1 MLGEKR
7 SGDILGPGP
16 KRETGGQAAMAG
28 VAGNEQE
35 VELQK
40 YSDSEGLN
48 VRTEDESAQR
58 GEREAAVPE
67 KQPVLEKLSLE
78 EISRTEEEDEE
89 RRLFQESQVPR
100 AHNLFFSPQGEGR
113 EFTDVLKEV
122 QEYISSKY
130 STLIIDQGSGDV
142 KDQIKRYITKY
153 VQDYRIA
160 VKGMDRQELVD
171 TIYTEMAEFSFLT
184 KYIFGEGIEEI
195 DGATRS

>member
-16 KRETGGQAAMAG
+16 KREAG
-28 VAGNEQE
+28 VQATMAEAAGDDQE

-40 YSDSEGLN
+40 YSDSKRREIEY
-48 VRTEDESAQR
+48 EDESAQR
-58 GEREAAVPE
+58 EKSEAAVPE
-67 KQPVLEKLSLE
+67 TQSVLDELSLE
-78 EISRTEEEDEE
+78 EISRAEEEG
-89 RRLFQESQVPR
+89 RLFQESQVPR

-142 KDQIKRYITKY
+142 KD
-153 VQDYRIA
+153 
-160 VKGMDRQELVD
+160 
-171 TIYTEMAEFSFLT
+171 
-184 KYIFGEGIEEI
+184 
-195 DGATRS
+195 

>member
-16 KRETGGQAAMAG
+16 KREAG
-28 VAGNEQE
+28 VQATMAEAAGDDQE

-40 YSDSEGLN
+40 YSDSKRREIEY
-48 VRTEDESAQR
+48 EDESA
-58 GEREAAVPE
+58 VPE
-67 KQPVLEKLSLE
+67 TQSVLDELSLE
-78 EISRTEEEDEE
+78 EISRAEEEDEE

-142 KDQIKRYITKY
+142 KD
-153 VQDYRIA
+153 
-160 VKGMDRQELVD
+160 
-171 TIYTEMAEFSFLT
+171 
-184 KYIFGEGIEEI
+184 
-195 DGATRS
+195 

>member
-16 KRETGGQAAMAG
+16 KQEAG
-28 VAGNEQE
+28 VRTAIAEAAGDDQE

-40 YSDSEGLN
+40 YSDSKRREIEY
-48 VRTEDESAQR
+48 EDESAQR
-58 GEREAAVPE
+58 EKSEAAVPE
-67 KQPVLEKLSLE
+67 TQSVLDELSLE
-78 EISRTEEEDEE
+78 EISRAEEEDEE

-142 KDQIKRYITKY
+142 KD
-153 VQDYRIA
+153 
-160 VKGMDRQELVD
+160 
-171 TIYTEMAEFSFLT
+171 
-184 KYIFGEGIEEI
+184 
-195 DGATRS
+195 

>member
-16 KRETGGQAAMAG
+16 KREAG
-28 VAGNEQE
+28 VQATMAEAAGDDQE

-40 YSDSEGLN
+40 YSDSKRREIEY
-48 VRTEDESAQR
+48 EDESAQR
-58 GEREAAVPE
+58 EKREAAVPE
-67 KQPVLEKLSLE
+67 PQSVLDELSLE
-78 EISRTEEEDEE
+78 EISRAEEEDEE

-142 KDQIKRYITKY
+142 KD
-153 VQDYRIA
+153 
-160 VKGMDRQELVD
+160 
-171 TIYTEMAEFSFLT
+171 
-184 KYIFGEGIEEI
+184 
-195 DGATRS
+195 

>member
-7 SGDILGPGP
+7 SGDIFGPGR
-16 KRETGGQAAMAG
+16 KREADGQAAMAG

-40 YSDSEGLN
+40 YSDSERLN
-48 VRTEDESAQR
+48 VRTEDESAHR

-67 KQPVLEKLSLE
+67 KQPVLDELSLE
-78 EISRTEEEDEE
+78 EISRTEEEEGE

-122 QEYISSKY
+122 QAALRSKP
-130 STLIIDQGSGDV
+130 V
-142 KDQIKRYITKY
+142 KSIRKKITA
-153 VQDYRIA
+153 IA
-160 VKGMDRQELVD
+160 PKLRRLCPASPLPPTVG
-171 TIYTEMAEFSFLT
+171 
-184 KYIFGEGIEEI
+184 
-195 DGATRS
+195 